1 MNQSQTFGVQFVIR
15 HKSKKSQ
22 MAGIYLR
29 LTVNGKRIEISTKLF
44 CPIYLWDNDK
54 ERVKADKDYSN
65 RQINAHIDENRAKIN
80 SIYQELRMRD
90 EMISITSIKNRFLG
104 IKEEGHTLQRLV
116 DYHYRSQEHTLNAAT
131 LKHYKS
137 THRYLNL
144 FLNERKK
151 SNDIYLKQINYGFL
165 TDFEAFLRAYQPTE
179 SGQRTLGHNTVMKHL
194 SRFRTLMN
202 LAIKLGWMEHYP
214 FKAYKLSYKQ
224 SDRKYLSKEELS
236 RIEAKQFRMD
246 RLQLTKDLFIFSCY
260 TGLAYS
266 DIALLNSH
274 HITIGI
280 DGNNWIFTQR
290 KKTDNAVRIPLLPV
304 AHYLIDKYKD
314 HPRSL
319 HHGTLFPKIS
329 NQKLNGYLKEIADLC
344 EVDKNLTF
352 HMARHTFAT
361 TVTLSNGVP
370 IETVSK
376 ILGHNRIATTQI
388 YARVVENK
396 VSEDMHQLQVKL
408 TEKKNKDKKASI

>member
-1 MNQSQTFGVQFVIR
+1 MGRFLLGQRGDGYIR
-15 HKSKKSQ
+15 EE
-22 MAGIYLR
+22 L
-29 LTVNGKRIEISTKLF
+29 ISL
-44 CPIYLWDNDK
+44 
-54 ERVKADKDYSN
+54 A
-65 RQINAHIDENRAKIN
+65 A
-80 SIYQELRMRD
+80 
-90 EMISITSIKNRFLG
+90 IKNRFLG
-104 IKEEGHTLQRLV
+104 IKEQGHTLQRLI
-116 DYHYRSQEHTLNAAT
+116 DYHYRSQEHTLNPAT

-137 THRYLNL
+137 THRYLTL
-144 FLNERKK
+144 FLKERKK
-151 SNDIYLKQINYGFL
+151 SNDIYLKQIDYAFL
-165 TDFEAFLRAYQPTE
+165 TDFEAFLRAYQPKE
-179 SGQRTLGHNTVMKHL
+179 SGQRPLAHNTVMKHL

-224 SDRKYLSKEELS
+224 SDRKYLSNEELN
-236 RIEAKQFRMD
+236 RIEAKKFKME

-266 DIALLNSH
+266 DVVRLQPH

-290 KKTDNAVRIPLLPV
+290 KKTDSSVRIPILPM
-304 AHYLIDKYKD
+304 ADYLIDKYKD

-319 HHGTLFPKIS
+319 NYGTLFPKIS

-344 EVDKNLTF
+344 QVDKNLTF

-376 ILGHNRIATTQI
+376 ILGHHRIATTQI

-396 VSEDMHQLQVKL
+396 VSEDMHQLQIRL
-408 TEKKNKDKKASI
+408 NDKKDENRRIVK

>member
-1 MNQSQTFGVQFVIR
+1 I
-15 HKSKKSQ
+15 
-22 MAGIYLR
+22 
-29 LTVNGKRIEISTKLF
+29 
-44 CPIYLWDNDK
+44 
-54 ERVKADKDYSN
+54 
-65 RQINAHIDENRAKIN
+65 
-80 SIYQELRMRD
+80 
-90 EMISITSIKNRFLG
+90 
-104 IKEEGHTLQRLV
+104 
-116 DYHYRSQEHTLNAAT
+116 DYHYRSQEHTLNPAT

-137 THRYLNL
+137 THRYLSL
-144 FLNERKK
+144 FLKERK
-151 SNDIYLKQINYGFL
+151 NGDDIYLKQIDYAFL

-179 SGQRTLGHNTVMKHL
+179 SGQRPLAHNTVMKHL

-236 RIEAKQFRMD
+236 RIEAKRFKIE

-266 DIALLNSH
+266 DVVQLEPN

-280 DGNNWIFTQR
+280 DGNNWIFTHR
-290 KKTDNAVRIPLLPV
+290 KKTDNAVRIPILPT

-319 HHGTLFPKIS
+319 HNGTLFPKIS

-376 ILGHNRIATTQI
+376 ILGHHRIATTQI